1 MKGGS
6 EMEGKSKRSMID
18 FERIGFRLTV
28 VERLILD
35 KKDSLAWKE
44 SQLDNC
50 SDFDKD
56 SIEEDIACLKED
68 IAELEKANADL
79 KAYETLC
86 GILCPSVKHWN
97 GYSGCPILVLH
108 NDNFDENVDGNDEC
122 DIDIGEC
129 EFDAL
134 KKSLENEDE
143 EE

>member
-1 MKGGS
+1 M
-6 EMEGKSKRSMID
+6 EMRD

-44 SQLDNC
+44 SQLENC
-50 SDFDKD
+50 YDFDKA

-68 IAELEKANADL
+68 IAGLEKAESDL
-79 KAYETLC
+79 QAYKTLC
-86 GILCPSVKHWN
+86 GILLPSVKHWN
-97 GYSGCPILVLH
+97 GVSGCPTLVLH
-108 NDNFDENVDGNDEC
+108 NDSFDENGDGNDEC
-122 DIDIGEC
+122 DIDIGES

-143 EE
+143 EKAKWKWIRMD